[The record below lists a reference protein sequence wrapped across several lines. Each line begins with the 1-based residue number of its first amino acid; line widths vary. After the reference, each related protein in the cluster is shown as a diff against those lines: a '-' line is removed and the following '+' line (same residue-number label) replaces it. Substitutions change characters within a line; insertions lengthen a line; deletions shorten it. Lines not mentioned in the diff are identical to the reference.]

1 MFLILYKNELQMDHR
16 LQHKTRNSETAR
28 GKLRSTHQVILQ
40 NYIVIDK
47 EFLNKVMVAQELSQE
62 LTSETL

>member
-1 MFLILYKNELQMDHR
+1 MDQR